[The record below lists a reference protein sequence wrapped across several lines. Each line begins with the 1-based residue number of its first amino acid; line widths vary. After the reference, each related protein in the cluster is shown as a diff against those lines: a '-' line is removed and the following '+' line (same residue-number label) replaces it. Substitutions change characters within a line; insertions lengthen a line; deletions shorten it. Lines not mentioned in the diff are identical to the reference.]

1 MSKGIEIAERNIE
14 EGNSEIEQLLKC
26 KRINQDKFIA
36 AKSKKGMQV
45 ERKPELAEQMRAPK
59 SKVLR

>member
-26 KRINQDKFIA
+26 KGINQDKFIA

-45 ERKPELAEQMRAPK
+45 E
-59 SKVLR
+59 

>member
-26 KRINQDKFIA
+26 KGINQDKFIA

-45 ERKPELAEQMRAPK
+45 ERKPEHAEEMSVPK
-59 SKVLR
+59 NKVLT